1 MTNRT
6 TSVFDEAEEIKN
18 RLGMYIA
25 PSRLAEMMKLAA
37 KIQKMIVDNMVF
49 APSYR
54 DCEIVLDIVQDS
66 IRRVTEGREQR

>member
-25 PSRLAEMMKLAA
+25 PSRLAEM
-37 KIQKMIVDNMVF
+37 QKMIVDNMVF

-54 DCEIVLDIVQDS
+54 DCEIVLDIVRDS